1 MTPMNKPLNFKGNSS
16 DNNTHITG
24 PNEKAK
30 QAIKPKIPINT
41 NVALMFVAVSKISP
55 SFLL

>member
-1 MTPMNKPLNFKGNSS
+1 MSCTTELIKEFTKAIVPIAKPLYFNGNSS

-30 QAIKPKIPINT
+30 QAIK
-41 NVALMFVAVSKISP
+41 KIS
-55 SFLL
+55 